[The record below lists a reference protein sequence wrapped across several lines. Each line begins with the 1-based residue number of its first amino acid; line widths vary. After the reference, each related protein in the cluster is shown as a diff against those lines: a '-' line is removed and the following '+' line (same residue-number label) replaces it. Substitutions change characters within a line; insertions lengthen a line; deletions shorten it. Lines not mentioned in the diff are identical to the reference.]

1 MFLDFPFYKFSPA
14 AKPTWKSRFFK
25 MLLYLFILYLA
36 CNALLERNRRLRKT
50 VHDFLHDHEVVYHQM
65 RLMRFLVLP
74 VFKLYDLSKFHTTH
88 CIVQNPFKLQGRFL
102 FVTIFIAKVTC
113 KTSNN
118 YVQGSQY
125 SAKTWKTW
133 DASQNLLRGNC
144 VKYLTGF

>member
-1 MFLDFPFYKFSPA
+1 
-14 AKPTWKSRFFK
+14 

-88 CIVQNPFKLQGRFL
+88 CIVQNPFKLQGSFL
-102 FVTIFIAKVTC
+102 FVTIFIATVTC

-125 SAKTWKTW
+125 SATTWKTW